1 MADTFV
7 YAGDKVPIGGIPG
20 QVLTKIAGPN
30 YYTAWRNPQ
39 SIEAALA
46 SGLPS
51 SVTFNNSGS
60 GGGSSSSYN
69 GAASLTVSYNT
80 IGAAA
85 VNQTTHVG
93 TTPITLNRASA
104 NLALTGISS
113 IALPGATSGTL
124 TIQPSAATGSAVITF
139 PAVTGTVV
147 TTGDTGSVTGTM
159 IANGTIGDVDIASGA
174 AIAHSK
180 LAALTAGQ
188 VLLGNSINVPT
199 GTALSGDI
207 TVNSS
212 GVVAISSGVI
222 VNADISGSA
231 AIAYGKLAALPAGQ
245 IIVGSAAN
253 VPTAVAM
260 SGDVT
265 ISSSGV
271 TTIGSGKVTDAMLAG
286 SISPTKITGTAMTV
300 SGFAAGD
307 FDGILDEGSY

>member
-7 YAGDKVPIGGIPG
+7 YAGDKVPIGGTPG
-20 QVLTKIAGPN
+20 QVLTKIGGPN
-30 YYTAWRNPQ
+30 YYTAWRNPD
-39 SIEAALA
+39 SIQEALA

-60 GGGSSSSYN
+60 GGGSGSSYN
-69 GAASLTVSYNT
+69 GAAPLIVSYNT

-93 TTPITLNRASA
+93 TTPIALNRASA

-147 TTGDTGSVTGTM
+147 TTGDTGSITSAM

-174 AIAHSK
+174 AIAYS
-180 LAALTAGQ
+180 
-188 VLLGNSINVPT
+188 
-199 GTALSGDI
+199 
-207 TVNSS
+207 
-212 GVVAISSGVI
+212 
-222 VNADISGSA
+222 
-231 AIAYGKLAALPAGQ
+231 KLAALPAGQ
-245 IIVGSAAN
+245 IVVGSAAN

-286 SISPTKITGTAMTV
+286 SISPIKITGTAMTV
-300 SGFAAGD
+300 SGFAAGN